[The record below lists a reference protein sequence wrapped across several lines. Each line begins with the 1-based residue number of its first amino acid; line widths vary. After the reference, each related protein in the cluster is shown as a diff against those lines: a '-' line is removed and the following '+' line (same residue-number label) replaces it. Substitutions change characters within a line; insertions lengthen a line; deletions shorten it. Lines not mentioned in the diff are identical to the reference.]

1 VKTTTTANI
10 VCKAKCM
17 QDLAKRR
24 KRSRRSGRMTG
35 GARRTDKG
43 FIVRVSEL
51 RCMTCCTA

>member
-1 VKTTTTANI
+1 
-10 VCKAKCM
+10 M

-24 KRSRRSGRMTG
+24 RRSRRSGRMTG